1 MIIWYSY
8 QCVNKPCLSH
18 GTKQK
23 LITIMDILK
32 EKYQA
37 VKETEVRNWFKV
49 TEVSDFPSNGGLCV
63 KYKDLQIA
71 VFNFSRKNRW
81 YACQNLC
88 PHKMEM
94 VLSRGMIGD
103 DQGIPKL
110 ACPMHK
116 KTFSLESGEN
126 LNGDL
131 PSIATY
137 PVKIENNFVYI
148 GFSE

>member
-1 MIIWYSY
+1 M
-8 QCVNKPCLSH
+8 NTLSH
-18 GTKQK
+18 NYNPVSTDQV
-23 LITIMDILK
+23 T
-32 EKYQA
+32 
-37 VKETEVRNWFKV
+37 TWFKACL
-49 TEVSDFPSNGGLCV
+49 EKDIPENGGACI
-63 KYKDLQIA
+63 KYKNRQIA
-71 VFNFSRKNRW
+71 IFNYKRKQQW

-103 DQGIPKL
+103 AEGIAKV

-116 KTFSLESGEN
+116 KTFSLETGEN

-131 PSIATY
+131 PAIATF
-137 PVKIENNFVYI
+137 PIKLEDGFVYI